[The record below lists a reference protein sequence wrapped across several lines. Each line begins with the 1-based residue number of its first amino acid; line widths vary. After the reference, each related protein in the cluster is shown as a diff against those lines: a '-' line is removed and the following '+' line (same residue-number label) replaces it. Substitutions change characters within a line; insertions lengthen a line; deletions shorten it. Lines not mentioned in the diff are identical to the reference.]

1 FIFLIMNSLVCFAL
15 LAIGSVFCQSC
26 VDLINPATGT
36 SDCPQTAYLCNN
48 PTYYSLMT
56 VQCPKTCGRCSSPNT
71 NTPSHLVVIFHSRV
85 SQQIHW
91 KSIQWPLTCV
101 DLKNPTT
108 GVSDCSQTAYL
119 CNNPVYYSLMTT
131 QCPATCGRCPTAGK

>member
-1 FIFLIMNSLVCFAL
+1 SVIPSIFLFMKNTLVCFVL
-15 LAIGSVFCQSC
+15 LVIGGVFCESC

-56 VQCPKTCGRCSSPNT
+56 VQCPQTCGRCSSPNT
-71 NTPSHLVVIFHSRV
+71 NTP
-85 SQQIHW
+85 
-91 KSIQWPLTCV
+91 TCV

-108 GVSDCSQTAYL
+108 GVSDCPQTAYL

-131 QCPATCGRCPTAGK
+131 QCPATCGRCSTAGK